1 MASPSDVMSAE
12 ALWDALTGFHE
23 RPGRYAVARREPQL
37 LFDCLLDVL
46 QLAADRLTSGS
57 AGAPPPEVARRAARF
72 FVRTVMLRPGASHYD
87 LLGFTPQG
95 DLAALREHY
104 RLLIRL
110 THPDFA
116 RESEPWPSDAA
127 ARVNRAYDVLSS
139 SVKRA
144 EYDAQRPA
152 QEGSMPAATVRAAP
166 PRRKSPAKSGRRR
179 WHLGVYASCALV
191 LGALG
196 ALSMLWSSSEDDS
209 LGVASVAV
217 SPLLKLTEVVEASEG
232 VTEGSKAPY
241 KAVPGVISRS
251 PSVVAAFSSD
261 PKGSLL
267 SRTVRL
273 TSDERSKVALAS
285 PERSIASPREPVQA
299 ITVPPEQRERP
310 PMGERISA
318 PVASSGEAI
327 AAQRANEDRPVGAL
341 ERPTQSADIRTY
353 QPVLADLLHMLES
366 GQSER
371 VHTWVARATQ
381 QDSSA
386 QRFASAYRKL
396 LDDAVVTGLGP
407 VRFDLAQ
414 VQDRQVV
421 RGSVQIRMLDR
432 DQQVTVKDFRI
443 RANFVSHVNGP
454 QLASLDA
461 E

>member
-1 MASPSDVMSAE
+1 MASSSDVMSAE

-37 LFDCLLDVL
+37 LFDRLQDVL
-46 QLAADRLTSGS
+46 LLAADRVATGPSGAS
-57 AGAPPPEVARRAARF
+57 PPEAARRSARF
-72 FVRTVMLRPGASHYD
+72 FVRTVMLRPGGSHYD
-87 LLGFTPQG
+87 LLGFKPQG
-95 DLAALREHY
+95 DLAGLREHY

-116 RESEPWPSDAA
+116 RESEPWPPDAA

-144 EYDAQRPA
+144 EYDAQRPSL
-152 QEGSMPAATVRAAP
+152 EVSMPAATVRAAP
-166 PRRKSPAKSGRRR
+166 PRRKPLAAPGRSR
-179 WHLGVYASCALV
+179 LGVYASWALV
-191 LGALG
+191 VGALG
-196 ALSMLWSSSEDDS
+196 ALAMLWSSAEDDS
-209 LGVASVAV
+209 LGVASASV
-217 SPLLKLTEVVEASEG
+217 SPLLNLTEAVEAAEG
-232 VTEGSKAPY
+232 AAEGSRVP
-241 KAVPGVISRS
+241 AVPSVMARS
-251 PSVVAAFSSD
+251 PMVVAASSSGAQ
-261 PKGSLL
+261 GSLPP
-267 SRTVRL
+267 STARL
-273 TSDERSKVALAS
+273 TTDGRDKVTSAS
-285 PERSIASPREPVQA
+285 PKRSTASPREPVL
-299 ITVPPEQRERP
+299 VPPVAPEPGSSSQV
-310 PMGERISA
+310 GERISA
-318 PVASSGEAI
+318 PLTPSGEPTAVPKVI
-327 AAQRANEDRPVGAL
+327 EDRPVVGL
-341 ERPTQSADIRTY
+341 ERSSQSDDIRTY

-371 VHTWVARATQ
+371 VHIWAARATQ

-432 DQQVTVKDFRI
+432 DQQVTVKDFRL
-443 RANFVSHVNGP
+443 RAHFVSRSHGP